1 MLENSTIYLAPKLRI
16 PRHKTS
22 IKSNKSAEFLQKLW
36 LRSRGWRPARTMNA
50 PDAGAP
56 RLARSN
62 AARNSS
68 GDVQH
73 FNPLINSLVNPPSR
87 SSWAAA
93 KPLQPLSP
101 RSGALI
107 ALARS
112 GAVRTPFGAEAAPHR
127 ATIAI
132 CHLFPLCVR
141 TAALTLLERG
151 QDGSWCASSGTCC
164 NASRTTDRSTKSS
177 QTLVRASHP
186 ERMS

>member
-1 MLENSTIYLAPKLRI
+1 M
-16 PRHKTS
+16 
-22 IKSNKSAEFLQKLW
+22 QKLS

-56 RLARSN
+56 WLARSN
-62 AARNSS
+62 AARSSS

-73 FNPLINSLVNPPSR
+73 FNPLVNSLVNPPSR

-132 CHLFPLCVR
+132 CHLSPLLCSHGCAHIARERPGWILVC
-141 TAALTLLERG
+141 LLGHLLQRE
-151 QDGSWCASSGTCC
+151 QDHRSV
-164 NASRTTDRSTKSS
+164 DRIVPVACHITP
-177 QTLVRASHP
+177 T
-186 ERMS
+186 

>member
-1 MLENSTIYLAPKLRI
+1 M
-16 PRHKTS
+16 
-22 IKSNKSAEFLQKLW
+22 QKLS

-50 PDAGAP
+50 PDASAP
-56 RLARSN
+56 WLARSN
-62 AARNSS
+62 AARSSS

-73 FNPLINSLVNPPSR
+73 FNPLVNSLVNPPSR

-127 ATIAI
+127 AKIAS
-132 CHLFPLCVR
+132 CHLSPLCVR

-164 NASRTTDRSTKSS
+164 NASRTTDQWTESS
-177 QTLVRASHP
+177 QSLATSRQPDHMRVSCIAAAFVVAAEAVVRRESATSW
-186 ERMS
+186 SYAY